1 MIGDTESAAALR
13 DIHDQLVELFAGER
27 IAAGILNDMVARFDP
42 ARPGAESVVARGWRS
57 ALQTNGAYA
66 HADDAAFWSAL
77 YTQYGAVLAQLG
89 MTATPDMFTALLQV
103 EVPTVGWDTDDA
115 VRIAAWCGDSDD
127 AVVDDVP
134 VSGGDAVPDEAVSD
148 GTALDD
154 AAADD
159 AAVHDDPVATAQDDV
174 PGAHDDTDAAHDDG
188 DGDADTDAD
197 GSAVDDSAPAPKRT
211 RRRKEASVSMPPRT
225 KTASSAQTRKQR
237 KIRQAR
243 QQDMSMKTAAE
254 GTIAPVDV
262 DFRLSE
268 VYEDEVMPYVR
279 SEVHADAA
287 HIKGGVSGVHL
298 YLAHRV
304 FDLLDEGL
312 RARGVTHTL
321 GLGSALSALMIAV
334 LPSREVSQLE
344 LSPMMQQAVAVLRE
358 GLESSS
364 TEHMLDIADSL
375 DRGVDVLRQVYAMQS
390 KTYQEAETAAR
401 INALVLAE
409 RIGATSVVV
418 GTTAEQLDTDDAQAG
433 EIVRRFRGQVRDDYA
448 RAAERAARSAEFHA
462 RDK

>member
-1 MIGDTESAAALR
+1 
-13 DIHDQLVELFAGER
+13 
-27 IAAGILNDMVARFDP
+27 
-42 ARPGAESVVARGWRS
+42 
-57 ALQTNGAYA
+57 
-66 HADDAAFWSAL
+66 
-77 YTQYGAVLAQLG
+77 
-89 MTATPDMFTALLQV
+89 
-103 EVPTVGWDTDDA
+103 
-115 VRIAAWCGDSDD
+115 
-127 AVVDDVP
+127 
-134 VSGGDAVPDEAVSD
+134 
-148 GTALDD
+148 
-154 AAADD
+154 
-159 AAVHDDPVATAQDDV
+159 
-174 PGAHDDTDAAHDDG
+174 
-188 DGDADTDAD
+188 
-197 GSAVDDSAPAPKRT
+197 
-211 RRRKEASVSMPPRT
+211 
-225 KTASSAQTRKQR
+225 
-237 KIRQAR
+237 
-243 QQDMSMKTAAE
+243 MKTAAE

-262 DFRLSE
+262 DFRLAE

-409 RIGATSVVV
+409 RIGATSVAV
-418 GTTAEQLDTDDAQAG
+418 GTTAAQLDTDDVQAG